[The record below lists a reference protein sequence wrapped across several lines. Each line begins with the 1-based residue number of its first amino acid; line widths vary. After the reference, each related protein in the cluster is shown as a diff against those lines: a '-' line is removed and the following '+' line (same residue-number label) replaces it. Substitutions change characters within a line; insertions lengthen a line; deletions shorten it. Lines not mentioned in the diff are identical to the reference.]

1 MLRWM
6 KRPPSYSE
14 KRSAHIAVDSSN
26 SRPWGVET
34 GRSRICEITE
44 SSTQT
49 RRSVRQLLLISALI
63 GIGYA
68 CIRTLSFTVGFL
80 NFVFVCA
87 FYATPLLA
95 IRPVLRLQRRPRIWG
110 LVLLSPV
117 LLLSS
122 FLLLGKLV
130 LDGILGGTERIQVL
144 QTFQEGRST
153 IQLQRYENGGAV
165 GIHGLNLEQRR
176 LIVPGLY
183 VVRSVDFFDDA
194 FEGTLSEEGPYK
206 VRVIAKGSYNSSDH
220 EVDRVYS
227 LKPWVYF

>member
-1 MLRWM
+1 M
-6 KRPPSYSE
+6 
-14 KRSAHIAVDSSN
+14 A
-26 SRPWGVET
+26 
-34 GRSRICEITE
+34 E

-49 RRSVRQLLLISALI
+49 RRSVRQLLLTALFI
-63 GIGYA
+63 GIEYA

-80 NFVFVCA
+80 NFVFVCV
-87 FYATPLLA
+87 FFATPLFA
-95 IRPVLRLQRRPRIWG
+95 IRPVLRLQRKPKIWG

-130 LDGILGGTERIQVL
+130 FDGILGGRERIEVL

-153 IQLQRYENGGAV
+153 IQLQKYENGGAV

-183 VVRSVDFFDDA
+183 LVRSIDFFDSA
-194 FEGTLSEEGPYK
+194 HEGTLSEEGSYK
-206 VRVIAKGSYNSSDH
+206 VRVIAKGSYDSSDH
-220 EVDRVYS
+220 QVDRVYS
-227 LKPWVYF
+227 LRPWVYF

>member
-1 MLRWM
+1 M
-6 KRPPSYSE
+6 
-14 KRSAHIAVDSSN
+14 
-26 SRPWGVET
+26 ET
-34 GRSRICEITE
+34 VRSRICEMAE

-49 RRSVRQLLLISALI
+49 RRSVRQLLLTALFI
-63 GIGYA
+63 GIEYA

-80 NFVFVCA
+80 NFVFVCV
-87 FYATPLLA
+87 FFATPLFA
-95 IRPVLRLQRRPRIWG
+95 IRPVLRLQRKPKIWG

-130 LDGILGGTERIQVL
+130 FDGILGGRERIEVL

-153 IQLQRYENGGAV
+153 IQLQKYENGGAV

-183 VVRSVDFFDDA
+183 LVRSIDFFDSA
-194 FEGTLSEEGPYK
+194 HEGTLSEEGSYK
-206 VRVIAKGSYNSSDH
+206 VRVIAKGSYDSSDH
-220 EVDRVYS
+220 QVDRVYS
-227 LKPWVYF
+227 LRPWVYF